1 MSARGAQIVGR
12 LAGRRRLSSPSGGGR
27 GAARGRGR
35 GRGKG
40 RGAARGG
47 RGKGRSRGTG
57 LEAPPGA
64 VVWDAQVHD
73 PRPLNLGF
81 VRDATKNEIHTAHKG
96 GVEINALS
104 AKHGL
109 PVDRI
114 KAILMLKDLE
124 DDARQAGTVHEGL
137 NNEFEQHAT
146 QFLKDVSGHYG
157 VPVPNS
163 HHRADT
169 DAAASSSQKRLVALG
184 EDDDEAEIRAALA
197 EPAEVESAGVVAE
210 EFVEVAPRP
219 AEPGAFV
226 FRDLDADTTKVVS
239 RGGGERAAD
248 AADKAHRSWA
258 RREPFWDAHA
268 AERRWAERGRKDEDA
283 SSSEGV
289 QS

>member
-1 MSARGAQIVGR
+1 M
-12 LAGRRRLSSPSGGGR
+12 
-27 GAARGRGR
+27 
-35 GRGKG
+35 
-40 RGAARGG
+40 
-47 RGKGRSRGTG
+47 
-57 LEAPPGA
+57 
-64 VVWDAQVHD
+64 HD

-124 DDARQAGTVHEGL
+124 DDARAAGTVHEGL

-146 QFLKDVSGHYG
+146 QFLKEVSGYYG

-169 DAAASSSQKRLVALG
+169 DASASSAQKRLVALG
-184 EDDDEAEIRAALA
+184 EDDDEAAVRAALA
-197 EPAEVESAGVVAE
+197 ARDEAAAADSDGVAAE
-210 EFVEVAPRP
+210 EAAAVAPRP

-239 RGGGERAAD
+239 KGGGERAAD
-248 AADKAHRSWA
+248 AADEAHRSWA
-258 RREPFWDAHA
+258 RKEPFWDTHA
-268 AERRWAERGRKDEDA
+268 AERRWAERARKEGVEEA
-283 SSSEGV
+283 SEGV